1 VAPAWSDPL
10 SHTPVSE
17 VVVWASSSSF
27 VHVTVVPTATVSTFG
42 EKVSSDVAEM
52 SAVSPDM
59 SGSV

>member
-1 VAPAWSDPL
+1 VG
-10 SHTPVSE
+10 
-17 VVVWASSSSF
+17 SSSSF